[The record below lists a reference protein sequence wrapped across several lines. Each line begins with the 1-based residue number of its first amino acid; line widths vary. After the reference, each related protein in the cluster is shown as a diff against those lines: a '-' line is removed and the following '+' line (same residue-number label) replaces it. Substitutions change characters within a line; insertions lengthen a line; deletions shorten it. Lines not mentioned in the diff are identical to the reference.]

1 MIRKIRSRAAPTRL
15 GARPAATAR
24 EAPRLLPR
32 VVLVAVAVAAAARA
46 GVLRVAPVELAV
58 RVALGEPA
66 VPVAGAGEL
75 AAGAGEPGVPDDLAL
90 REAGPNQCGCKP
102 AVAHRDLE
110 TPVADKMNIADESIY
125 ANRSSSFPW
134 RSAPCEL
141 CFQPAA

>member
-1 MIRKIRSRAAPTRL
+1 M
-15 GARPAATAR
+15 
-24 EAPRLLPR
+24 
-32 VVLVAVAVAAAARA
+32 AVAAAARA

-58 RVALGEPA
+58 PVALGEPGEPA

-75 AAGAGEPGVPDDLAL
+75 VVLAAGAGEPAAPDDLAP

-102 AVAHRDLE
+102 AVAHKDLE
-110 TPVADKMNIADESIY
+110 TPVADEKNIADESIY

-141 CFQPAA
+141 CLQPAA

>member
-1 MIRKIRSRAAPTRL
+1 MRL

-24 EAPRLLPR
+24 AAPRLLPR
-32 VVLVAVAVAAAARA
+32 VVLGAVAAAARA
-46 GVLRVAPVELAV
+46 GVLRVAPVDLAV
-58 RVALGEPA
+58 RVALVEPGEPA
-66 VPVAGAGEL
+66 VPVAGVGEL
-75 AAGAGEPGVPDDLAL
+75 AAGAGEPAAPDDLAP

-102 AVAHRDLE
+102 AVAHNDLE
-110 TPVADKMNIADESIY
+110 TPVADKKNIADESIY